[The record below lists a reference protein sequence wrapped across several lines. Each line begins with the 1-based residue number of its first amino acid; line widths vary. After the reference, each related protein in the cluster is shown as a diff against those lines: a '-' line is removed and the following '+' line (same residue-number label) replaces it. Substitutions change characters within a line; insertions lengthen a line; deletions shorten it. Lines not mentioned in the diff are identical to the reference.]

1 MNALRPGKLEAKS
14 VRLAFY
20 NERMKRQLPVLG
32 GIDLR
37 VHEGELVAIVGPS
50 GCGKSTFLAA
60 VDGLVKITGGDIAVD
75 GKPVTAPGPDRAM
88 VFQQDSLFPWRTVSR
103 NVMYGLELQNRLSKA
118 EIRERAASLVEL
130 VGLSGFAE
138 HYPHELSGGMRQRVN
153 IARALATDPEL
164 LLLDEPF
171 AALDAQ
177 TREFM
182 QVELLKILARAGKTA
197 LFVTHQIDEAIFLA
211 NRVAVFSAR
220 PARIQEIIAIDLP
233 AQRNLE
239 VKFQPRFREL
249 QDHIWRLIYK
259 ESSPRARPGGAI
271 PCPCPL
277 PTMISPP
284 HPLMPP
290 PPSPRAG
297 S

>member
-1 MNALRPGKLEAKS
+1 MDAARPVKLEAKA

-20 NERMKRQLPVLG
+20 NERMKRQLPVLS
-32 GIDLR
+32 GIDLS

-60 VDGLVKITGGDIAVD
+60 VDGLVKLTAGEIAVD

-103 NVMYGLELQNRLSKA
+103 NVMYGLELQNRIPKA
-118 EIRERAASLVEL
+118 QIRERAASLVEL

-182 QVELLKILARAGKTA
+182 QVELLKILSRADKTA

-220 PARIQEIIAIDLP
+220 PARIKEIIAIDLP
-233 AQRNLE
+233 AQRSLE

-249 QDHIWRLIYK
+249 QDHIWRLIYE
-259 ESSPRARPGGAI
+259 ESAPGGMA
-271 PCPCPL
+271 
-277 PTMISPP
+277 M
-284 HPLMPP
+284 
-290 PPSPRAG
+290 AG
-297 S
+297 

>member
-1 MNALRPGKLEAKS
+1 MNAARQVKLEAKC

-20 NERMKRQLPVLG
+20 NERMKRQLPVLS
-32 GIDLR
+32 GIDLS

-60 VDGLVKITGGDIAVD
+60 VDGLVKLTAGEIAVD

-103 NVMYGLELQNRLSKA
+103 NVMYGLELQNRIPKA
-118 EIRERAASLVEL
+118 QIRERAASLVEL

-182 QVELLKILARAGKTA
+182 QVELLKILSRADKTA

-220 PARIQEIIAIDLP
+220 PARIKEIIAIDLP
-233 AQRNLE
+233 AQRSLE

-249 QDHIWRLIYK
+249 QDHIWRLIYE
-259 ESSPRARPGGAI
+259 ESAPMA
-271 PCPCPL
+271 
-277 PTMISPP
+277 M
-284 HPLMPP
+284 
-290 PPSPRAG
+290 AG
-297 S
+297 

>member
-1 MNALRPGKLEAKS
+1 MNAARQVKLEAKC

-20 NERMKRQLPVLG
+20 NERMKRQLPVLS
-32 GIDLR
+32 GIDLS

-60 VDGLVKITGGDIAVD
+60 VDGLVKLTAGEIAVD

-103 NVMYGLELQNRLSKA
+103 NVMYGLELQNRIPKA
-118 EIRERAASLVEL
+118 QIRERAASLVEL

-182 QVELLKILARAGKTA
+182 QVELLKILSRADKTA

-220 PARIQEIIAIDLP
+220 PARIKEIIAIDLP
-233 AQRNLE
+233 AQRSLE

-249 QDHIWRLIYK
+249 QDHIWRLIYE
-259 ESSPRARPGGAI
+259 ESAPMAMVG
-271 PCPCPL
+271 
-277 PTMISPP
+277 
-284 HPLMPP
+284 
-290 PPSPRAG
+290 
-297 S
+297 